1 MSDRPVGLM
10 DKASASGAGDSRF
23 ESWAG
28 QITFQRMQ
36 LWGLEP
42 AQGNAIGLASLSL
55 DRPPPPPPHR
65 TPAPLAASPQQDPDL
80 QDVKKMNATRAMNSC
95 TFLSDAGVVQDV
107 APITVGLRR
116 RQHMSRAPAVP
127 CVDGA
132 KFLILQSVR
141 QSHTGLVARQAWAGG
156 VVLRV
161 SSL

>member
-1 MSDRPVGLM
+1 
-10 DKASASGAGDSRF
+10 
-23 ESWAG
+23 
-28 QITFQRMQ
+28 
-36 LWGLEP
+36 
-42 AQGNAIGLASLSL
+42 
-55 DRPPPPPPHR
+55 
-65 TPAPLAASPQQDPDL
+65 
-80 QDVKKMNATRAMNSC
+80 MNATRAMNSC